1 MKVQSDARDKE
12 DYSASFLDEV
22 RERNRLDRLRRACRA
37 EMDSDS
43 DWLMSAGPTVD
54 PVYLEPIHPDILAM
68 DADPLSYGMFI
79 RDMLGQIWQR
89 SICKF

>member
-37 EMDSDS
+37 EIES
-43 DWLMSAGPTVD
+43 DWLMDAGPTVD
-54 PVYLEPIHPDILAM
+54 PVYLEPIHPDILAE

-79 RDMLGQIWQR
+79 RNN
-89 SICKF
+89 

>member
-37 EMDSDS
+37 ELDSES

-54 PVYLEPIHPDILAM
+54 PVYLEPIQPDILAR
-68 DADPLSYGMFI
+68 DADPLTYGMFI
-79 RDMLGQIWQR
+79 GDMPGQI
-89 SICKF
+89 